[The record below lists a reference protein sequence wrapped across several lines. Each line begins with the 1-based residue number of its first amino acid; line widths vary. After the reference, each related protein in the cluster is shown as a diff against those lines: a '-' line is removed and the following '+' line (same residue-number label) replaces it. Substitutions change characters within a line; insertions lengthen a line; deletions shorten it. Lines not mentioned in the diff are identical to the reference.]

1 MDRLNDRKPAGFLM
15 DIIIICAKRFI
26 KSILRILLIGIF
38 IEAVSFAS
46 GSNQTNPIVN
56 TEELITLGKW
66 NESRLN
72 QIINESSQLKDVSK
86 RIDFL
91 SEKFLNVHY
100 QESTLIGDISTPE
113 VFVIDLEG
121 VDCFTYVDYV
131 EAMRLSNSFHEFRE
145 NLRTVRYRSGSVSFL
160 NRNHF
165 FTDWEYFNSSHVD
178 DITEK
183 IGGDKTKT
191 ALKTLNEKMDGAYFL
206 PGIPPKERKVHFIP
220 SHALDDEILLKLRS
234 GDYIGIYSNLDG
246 LDVSHV
252 GILIKHTDKVYLR
265 HASSLDQHRKVI
277 DEDFMSYISNKP
289 GIVIFRPK

>member
-1 MDRLNDRKPAGFLM
+1 MDRSNDRKPAGFLM
-15 DIIIICAKRFI
+15 DIFIADAKRFL
-26 KSILRILLIGIF
+26 KSIFGILLIGIF

-56 TEELITLGKW
+56 TEELVILGKW
-66 NESRLN
+66 NESQLDH
-72 QIINESSQLKDVSK
+72 IINESSKLKDLTK

-91 SEKFLNVHY
+91 SGKFLNVDY
-100 QESTLIGDISTPE
+100 QGSTLIGSISTPE

-121 VDCFTYVDYV
+121 VDCFTYIDYV
-131 EAMRLSNSFHEFRE
+131 EAMRLSRSFPEFKE
-145 NLRTVRYRSGSVSFL
+145 NLRTVRYQSGTVSFL

-191 ALKTLNEKMDGAYFL
+191 VLKTLNEQTDGAYFI

-220 SHALDDEILLKLRS
+220 SHALDDEILLKLKS

-252 GILIKHTDKVYLR
+252 GILIKHADKVYLR
-265 HASSLDQHRKVI
+265 HASTSDQHKKVI
-277 DEDFMSYISNKP
+277 DEDFMSYISDKP